1 MTDDFFRYGTIGGAY
16 AGIPKEIASLFEGE
30 NIQEAIDKPLILT
43 HLNGDEI
50 KWPTALDYISNYIE
64 LFRQWAY
71 RRGDGDKTLLQEI
84 DSYIRDLYEWLKQA
98 RIAGQ
103 FDTIEGR
110 RLQLLKESLTEK
122 LHEYVPERL
131 IDGGQASIDRLFSD
145 IQNSEHIN
153 SYPSRPSEKWY
164 NAEIERLCLLSE
176 KIDLLRRLVKKI
188 HPETADK
195 YHYLYYLDQVISEI
209 IGHIGV
215 LERNRDEL
223 YASVGKGKIG
233 IEEHFSKLDRDID
246 TTSRNIKRH
255 YSDLNERLVEFK
267 PLEASEIIKA
277 LKLYGNSKDIAV
289 LPPIRQLY
297 NSLRKYEEFHLEDT
311 SKLKNGVVRLG
322 IEISRDSRCYSTELD
337 LLSSDEAVS
346 ELENF
351 NLKDNIDNSA
361 IKATKNILIQQEQQE
376 ATDRN
381 FVLRALNTLCENQ
394 KQGGFKEYLHDLEV
408 QLSTFIVPTYEEFV
422 NSLSIASQELK
433 NFHDEYDF
441 NELHDIEIYGL
452 LFDKDHKFSFSRK
465 LFQIQ
470 ELLDLITRTTSHA
483 FPSLREEL
491 GRLTNNIRRAVF
503 EVASADTNCNNNYY
517 PLNKK
522 GIAWDSMQHF
532 QRLTKEDLRRL
543 LKLSDNRNADD
554 EDGCLTAKKL
564 ADLYEKWALIE
575 TDMPPDGYNWS
586 TYRRSVIYGD
596 EYQSLYKL
604 LMNQL
609 LHKEKIDQID
619 QIYKLH
625 GELWNIVINLP
636 KNYKDENDIVLIQ
649 NEEMREKAMALV
661 RCLRSMIDSGDVL
674 NNAPRGMKQPK
685 QLIADNSKVKKKGAI
700 PLLDYKSRF
709 KIEESRIFFDDAD
722 LDLPTG
728 KVIQVANA
736 LIENFD
742 RVVKYKL
749 LDTES
754 SEKEAS
760 DNLRAYKSRFNKA
773 LKNKNIPCTVK
784 TKRQTGYIL
793 TSK

>member
-84 DSYIRDLYEWLKQA
+84 DGYIRDLYEWLKQA

-176 KIDLLRRLVKKI
+176 KIHLLERLVKKI
-188 HPETADK
+188 HPETANK

-215 LERNRDEL
+215 IERNRDEL
-223 YASVGKGKIG
+223 YASVGKGKID
-233 IEEHFSKLDRDID
+233 IEEHFSKLDRKID
-246 TTSRNIKRH
+246 TTSRDIKRH
-255 YSDLNERLVEFK
+255 YSDLNERLVESK

-277 LKLYGNSKDIAV
+277 LKLYGKSKDISV

-297 NSLRKYEEFHLEDT
+297 NSLRKYKELHLEDT
-311 SKLKNGVVRLG
+311 SKLKNGVVQLG
-322 IEISRDSRCYSTELD
+322 IEISRDSRCYSTALN
-337 LLSSDEAVS
+337 LLSSEEAVS
-346 ELENF
+346 ELESF
-351 NLKDNIDNSA
+351 GLEGNISHLIRN
-361 IKATKNILIQQEQQE
+361 TKSGLFQQEQQE
-376 ATDRN
+376 DTDRT

-394 KQGGFKEYLHDLEV
+394 KQGGYKEYLHDLEV
-408 QLSTFIVPTYEEFV
+408 QLSTFIVPSYEDFVSGLIIARQKLKRYNDEF
-422 NSLSIASQELK
+422 
-433 NFHDEYDF
+433 DF
-441 NELHDIEIYGL
+441 NELQDIGIYGL
-452 LFDKDHKFSFSRK
+452 LFDEDHKLSFSRK
-465 LFQIQ
+465 LFCIQ
-470 ELLDLITRTTSHA
+470 ELLDLITQTTSHA
-483 FPSLREEL
+483 FPVLREEF
-491 GRLTNNIRRAVF
+491 GRLTHNIRRAIL
-503 EVASADTNCNNNYY
+503 ESAAAETNNIGSYS
-517 PLNKK
+517 PL
-522 GIAWDSMQHF
+522 GHRGTAWDSMRHF

-543 LKLSDNRNADD
+543 LKLSDDSKAGD
-554 EDGCLTAKKL
+554 EDEKLTAKEL
-564 ADLYEKWALIE
+564 ADLYEKWALIK
-575 TDMPPDGYNWS
+575 TDTPPDGYNWS

-596 EYQSLYKL
+596 EYQSSYKL

-609 LHKEKIDQID
+609 LHKEKIDLID
-619 QIYKLH
+619 HIYKLH
-625 GELWNIVINLP
+625 RELCNTVINLP

-649 NEEMREKAMALV
+649 NEEMIEKAMALV
-661 RCLRSMIDSGDVL
+661 RYLRSIESGNSLGKIDAGLLQNGSR
-674 NNAPRGMKQPK
+674 APQKGTLSKFLKEQCEIP
-685 QLIADNSKVKKKGAI
+685 ADIEEKDISNYINSKKSLLMQKEVLPKPLYKG
-700 PLLDYKSRF
+700 
-709 KIEESRIFFDDAD
+709 
-722 LDLPTG
+722 G
-728 KVIQVANA
+728 KGKPNIY
-736 LIENFD
+736 D
-742 RVVKYKL
+742 
-749 LDTES
+749 
-754 SEKEAS
+754 
-760 DNLRAYKSRFNKA
+760 FNK
-773 LKNKNIPCTVK
+773 LRDRWSLCQEKIPSLPPIKSNK
-784 TKRQTGYIL
+784 
-793 TSK
+793 